1 MQFVF
6 GDPYYNEHTDQ
17 FQADVIRVE
26 REQDDIDDW
35 ETQEV
40 EQKLDTRAVATEAI
54 IEKLYSALYDDKD
67 IEIHINRVK
76 GSLMRMIS
84 SVTYREL
91 VEMKIINIDDI
102 K

>member
-6 GDPYYNEHTDQ
+6 GDPYYNEHTEQ

-40 EQKLDTRAVATEAI
+40 EQKLDIRAVATETI
-54 IEKLYSALYDDKD
+54 IEKLYSALFDYKD
-67 IEIHINRVK
+67 IEMHINRVR

-84 SVTYREL
+84 SVSYRDL
-91 VEMKIINIDDI
+91 VEMKVISIEDI

>member
-6 GDPYYNEHTDQ
+6 GDPYYNEDTEQ

-35 ETQEV
+35 EVQEV

-67 IEIHINRVK
+67 IEIHINRIR

-84 SVTYREL
+84 SVSYRDL
-91 VEMKIINIDDI
+91 VEMKIISIEDI